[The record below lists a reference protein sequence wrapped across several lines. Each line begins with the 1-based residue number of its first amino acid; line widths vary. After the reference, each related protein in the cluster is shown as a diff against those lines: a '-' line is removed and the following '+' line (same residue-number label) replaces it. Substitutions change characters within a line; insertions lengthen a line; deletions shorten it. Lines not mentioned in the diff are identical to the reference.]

1 MKHLLTFAVFAVW
14 CPSVAEADS
23 DPPPGVAVGDPT
35 PPRHLGQGVDNGTD
49 DRLGCEARMPE
60 WREMRSGLADAGISL
75 GLQEQSE
82 IWGNV
87 TGGLRTGIVYDGL
100 TTASLELD
108 LEKLADWSGA
118 KFFTSGFWIH
128 GRGPSANLVG
138 NLQLVSNIEATR
150 SVKLYDLWLE
160 QTLFDRRISIRIG
173 QEGVNDE
180 MMITQYGALFL
191 NSSFGFPGL
200 PAADLPSG
208 GPNYPLATPFVRVRY
223 QATEALTLT
232 GAVFNGDPAP
242 PGREDPQLRDRH
254 GTAFRINDH
263 TLSFAELGYSTDLA
277 SGAGGL
283 RGVYKLGAWYS
294 SSHFADRLFDTAGR
308 SLADPESTGI
318 PRNRS
323 GDFAVY
329 GIINQLLWRKRGTE
343 DQGVGIFLQVMG
355 APSEFNFS
363 NLFIEGGLN
372 WKGLIDSRPMD
383 TLGIAVS
390 YLGISPAL
398 QKLGRDFGRFTGSGT
413 SFRSNE
419 TVVEATYLF
428 QIAPWWTL
436 QADAQL
442 VINPGAGIPT
452 AASPT
457 PLKNALILGMRAT
470 ITF

>member
-1 MKHLLTFAVFAVW
+1 
-14 CPSVAEADS
+14 
-23 DPPPGVAVGDPT
+23 
-35 PPRHLGQGVDNGTD
+35 
-49 DRLGCEARMPE
+49 MPE
-60 WREMRSGLADAGISL
+60 WRELRSGLADAGVRL

-87 TGGLRTGIVYDGL
+87 TGGLRSGIVYDGL
-100 TTASLELD
+100 TTASLALD
-108 LEKLADWSGA
+108 LGKLAGWSGA
-118 KFFTSGFWIH
+118 RFFTSGFWIH

-160 QTLFDRRISIRIG
+160 QTLFDNRLSIRIG
-173 QEGVNDE
+173 QEGANDE
-180 MMITQYGALFL
+180 MMVTQYGALFL

-200 PAADLPSG
+200 PAANLPSG

-223 QATEALTLT
+223 QVTEAITFT

-242 PGREDPQLRDRH
+242 PGTGDPQLRDRH

-263 TLSFAELGYSTDLA
+263 TVSFAELWYAADL
-277 SGAGGL
+277 GGRAGGL
-283 RGVYKLGAWYS
+283 PGVYKFGAWYS
-294 SSHFADRLFDTAGR
+294 SSHFPDQLQDTGGR
-308 SLADPESTGI
+308 SLADPEGTGI

-329 GIINQLLWRKRGTE
+329 GIVDQLLWRQRATE
-343 DQGVGIFLQVMG
+343 DQGVGVFLQVMG
-355 APSEFNFS
+355 APSKFNFS

-372 WKGLIDSRPMD
+372 WKGPIQSRPRD

-398 QKLGRDFGRFTGSGT
+398 QKLGRDIGRFTGSGT

-457 PLKNALILGMRAT
+457 RLKNALIFGMRAT
-470 ITF
+470 LTF